1 MPTNEE
7 FIKEIFG
14 IFIGVYQKEINK
26 KESLEDYWWK
36 EFQKVKIMDKTIRH
50 RIFSKP
56 KEMKNGSIVNDKEI
70 WTIPKKLR
78 R

>member
-36 EFQKVKIMDKTIRH
+36 EFQKEKMMDKKIR
-50 RIFSKP
+50 
-56 KEMKNGSIVNDKEI
+56 
-70 WTIPKKLR
+70 L
-78 R
+78 